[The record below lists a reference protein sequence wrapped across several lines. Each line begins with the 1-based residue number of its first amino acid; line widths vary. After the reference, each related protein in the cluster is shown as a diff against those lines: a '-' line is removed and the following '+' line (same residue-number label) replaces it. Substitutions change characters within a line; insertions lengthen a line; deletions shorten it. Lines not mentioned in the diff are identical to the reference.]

1 MSYRVNASCGAGA
14 VSVPVSSSDDAWA
27 KADALASKGHKNI
40 VIIDAGTGMP
50 VRRGSTISKGILC
63 KPVSLGGFPDQAVA
77 LRAPEQFESCMLLPE
92 SSKFC
97 GT

>member
-27 KADALASKGHKNI
+27 KADALASKGHRNI

-50 VRRGSTISKGILC
+50 VRRESTTSKGASC
-63 KPVSLGGFPDQAVA
+63 KRVSLGHISGQGGRVEGAGAVDIVHAAVA
-77 LRAPEQFESCMLLPE
+77 E
-92 SSKFC
+92 
-97 GT
+97 